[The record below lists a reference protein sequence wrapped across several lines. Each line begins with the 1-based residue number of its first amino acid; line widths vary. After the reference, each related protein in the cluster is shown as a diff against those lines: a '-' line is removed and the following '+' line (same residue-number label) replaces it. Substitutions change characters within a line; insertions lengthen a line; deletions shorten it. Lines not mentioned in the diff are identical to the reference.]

1 MSTSTIKLYSG
12 TTATPWKLLPNLL
25 FKIDNIA
32 DYLAQFTPTTIS
44 NFQYVKNNLEVSIK
58 IAKTQYES
66 QPINPTGIK
75 YVSITNKDESV
86 AYYFVKGTPW
96 RSQNTIQLN
105 LVMDVLN
112 TFTDGVHY
120 NFKKNTRIVREHKS
134 RFVLK
139 KDDNHVLLDLSG
151 INDDEPLYTDDRVL
165 IYDYTTND
173 HLASGVVI
181 LSDYGRE
188 ILELELT
195 FEDGL
200 LEAQLPINIRVKK
213 DYEGEPP
220 HQAFISALI
229 GIKQFNEVFRN
240 IDYIN
245 ENINPI
251 LQCGSATGNKI
262 QDNKSALVQDWYLLY
277 RNQDN
282 PDPSSLVNPVEC
294 YLIPQNNTKVNS
306 GTITDGRIRPNFIE
320 EGKMYCFAVLSG
332 NPVTLSNGVTWSHNV
347 GSYRRLFVTKAG
359 GKLNCFL
366 ASADSGLQVVESCY
380 LYDDI
385 EYASFSSLPVP
396 YNIYNDTEID
406 YYRIAKQDFDHSF
419 NNTGDYNTIDG
430 IDSVDRVDPKNIKLI
445 KLPYCPYDFN
455 VTGDVLQTKTDLNWE
470 YTSISQS
477 VGGPIRVLRLKLL
490 STNLNRTIRTDKQ
503 PLPYFYLSSLSDLD
517 PEITDIRYPIESLPD
532 SKLYHSE
539 FYRPTYVYDSFT
551 YAVELEKVDIS
562 GYDTESDVNAFSIKF
577 DMTRT
582 INSKFM
588 FTFESLPL
596 KNAESNFALVL
607 PIARNNEEVLYNSS
621 YVSYIKTGYNYDIKN
636 KNMQMESNILSI
648 GLNAGALMTSLA
660 MPSAPLKVAGV
671 VGSLVSMAMSVK
683 SAITSSVQNENNIR
697 QKLSQTANQASSV
710 AGSDDVDLMSVY
722 AENRLKYYVY
732 QPTNIMRD
740 YLNDLFFYAGYNSGR
755 MGVPTH
761 NNRVNFD
768 YLECEAVI
776 QSIGGNMSQEIL
788 DEIKN
793 SFKVGVTFIHKTDRI
808 IDKWD
813 IEQKYENWE
822 NSLLED

>member
-32 DYLAQFTPTTIS
+32 DYLTQFTPTTIS
-44 NFQYVKNNLEVSIK
+44 DFQYVKHNLEISIK
-58 IAKTQYES
+58 INKTQYDA

-139 KDDNHVLLDLSG
+139 KDENHVLLDLSG

-165 IYDYTTND
+165 IYTYDDND

-200 LEAQLPINIRVKK
+200 FDAQLPINIRVKK
-213 DYEGEPP
+213 DVEGEPP
-220 HQAFISALI
+220 AQAFISALI
-229 GIKQFNEVFRN
+229 GIKQYNEVFRN

-245 ENINPI
+245 ENINP
-251 LQCGSATGNKI
+251 LLHCGNGDGNII
-262 QDNKSALVQDWYLLY
+262 QHEKSLLRQNWYLLY
-277 RNQDN
+277 RNQNN
-282 PDPSSLVNPVEC
+282 PSPDDLTNPVEC
-294 YLIPQNNTKVNS
+294 YLIPQNNTDTDAGYIQNGRLISSYLEEDKWYVFKLGS
-306 GTITDGRIRPNFIE
+306 GQT
-320 EGKMYCFAVLSG
+320 A
-332 NPVTLSNGVTWSHNV
+332 TLSNGTTWTGTSQDTYILITKN
-347 GSYRRLFVTKAG
+347 GNRLAVSLIIT
-359 GKLNCFL
+359 
-366 ASADSGLQVVESCY
+366 DSGSATATIKANFDEIGY
-380 LYDDI
+380 I
-385 EYASFSSLPVP
+385 TFTSLP
-396 YNIYNDTEID
+396 IYYHVYTSFPSVGLTFSLLRNED
-406 YYRIAKQDFDHSF
+406 YDEEF
-419 NNTGDYNTIDG
+419 NNTSTSQA
-430 IDSVDRVDPKNIKLI
+430 DSIEYLDRTDPKNIKLI
-445 KLPYCPYDFN
+445 KLPYCPYDFSISASKIELG
-455 VTGDVLQTKTDLNWE
+455 TNWE
-470 YTSISQS
+470 LVSISQ
-477 VGGPIRVLRLKLL
+477 VGGGDMNVIRLK
-490 STNLNRTIRTDKQ
+490 NLNNKLYTSFRTNYQ
-503 PLPYFYLSSLSDLD
+503 PLHNLYLGEQSSIDPTINDL
-517 PEITDIRYPIESLPD
+517 RYAIESLPD

-539 FYRPTYVYDSFT
+539 FYKPTYVYDSFT
-551 YAVELEKVDIS
+551 YAVQLEKIDTS
-562 GYDTESDVNAFSIKF
+562 TYDTEYDVNTFYIKF
-577 DMTRT
+577 DMTST

-588 FTFESLPL
+588 FSFNSFDLI
-596 KNAESNFALVL
+596 NAESNFAKVM
-607 PIARNNEEVLYNSS
+607 PIARNNEEVLYNVA
-621 YVSYIKTGYNYDIKN
+621 YINYIKTGYNYDIKN
-636 KNMQMESNILSI
+636 KQITNASNYVGLGLSAISI
-648 GLNAGALMTSLA
+648 GASLFA
-660 MPSAPLKVAGV
+660 PSVPLKVAGV
-671 VGSLVSMAMSVK
+671 VGGFVSLAMNIK
-683 SAITSSVQNENNIR
+683 STITSTLQNENSIQQRLN
-697 QKLSQTANQASSV
+697 QVANQTASV

-732 QPTNIMRD
+732 QPTSFMRLL
-740 YLNDLFFYAGYNSGR
+740 LNDLFFYAGYNSGR

>member
-58 IAKTQYES
+58 LAKTQYEA
-66 QPINPTGIK
+66 QPTNSTGIK
-75 YVSITNKDESV
+75 YVSITNKDENV
-86 AYYFVKGTPW
+86 AYYFVKRVSW
-96 RSQNTIQLN
+96 RAQNTIQLD

-112 TFTDGVHY
+112 TYTDGVHY

-134 RFVLK
+134 RFTLK

-195 FEDGL
+195 YEDGL
-200 LEAQLPINIRVKK
+200 FDAQLPINIRVKK
-213 DYEGEPP
+213 DVEGEPP
-220 HQAFISALI
+220 TQAFISALI
-229 GIKQFNEVFRN
+229 GIKQYNEVFRN

-245 ENINPI
+245 ENINP
-251 LQCGSATGNKI
+251 LLHCGNGDGNLI
-262 QDNKSALVQDWYLLY
+262 QHEKSLLRQNWYLLY
-277 RNQDN
+277 RNQNN
-282 PDPSSLVNPVEC
+282 PSPDDLTNPVEC
-294 YLIPQNNTKVNS
+294 YLIPQND
-306 GTITDGRIRPNFIE
+306 TDTDAGYIQNGRLIPSFLE
-320 EGKMYCFAVLSG
+320 EGVLYVFRVGSG
-332 NPVTLSNGVTWSHNV
+332 ESATLSNGVTA
-347 GSYRRLFVTKAG
+347 SYYSGWYSRLCITKAG
-359 GKLNCFL
+359 NKINVMFCLGNDGTRDFYV
-366 ASADSGLQVVESCY
+366 AWQ
-380 LYDDI
+380 YDDI
-385 EYASFSSLPVP
+385 EYITFNSLPNP
-396 YNIYNDTEID
+396 YNKYNIPKTID
-406 YYRIAKQDFDHSF
+406 IDLMLVQTWDYSF
-419 NNTGDYNTIDG
+419 NNSGTLSKADSIDYLDKA
-430 IDSVDRVDPKNIKLI
+430 DPKNIKLI
-445 KLPYCPYDFN
+445 KLPYCPYDFSISTN
-455 VTGDVLQTKTDLNWE
+455 KIELGTNWE
-470 YTSISQS
+470 LASISQ
-477 VGGPIRVLRLKLL
+477 VGGGDMNVIRLK
-490 STNLNRTIRTDKQ
+490 NLNNKLYTNFRTTYQ
-503 PLPYFYLSSLSDLD
+503 PLHNLYVGDESGIDPTINDL
-517 PEITDIRYPIESLPD
+517 RYPIESLPD

-539 FYRPTYVYDSFT
+539 FYKPTYVYDSFT
-551 YAVELEKVDIS
+551 YAVQLEKIDTS
-562 GYDTESDVNAFSIKF
+562 TYDTESDVNTFYIKF
-577 DMTRT
+577 DMTST

-588 FTFESLPL
+588 FSFNSFDLI
-596 KNAESNFALVL
+596 NAESNFAKVM
-607 PIARNNEEVLYNSS
+607 PIARNNEEVLYNVA
-621 YVSYIKTGYNYDIKN
+621 YINYIKTGYNYDIKN
-636 KNMQMESNILSI
+636 KQITNASNYVGLGLSALSI
-648 GLNAGALMTSLA
+648 GASLFA
-660 MPSAPLKVAGV
+660 PSAPLKVAGI
-671 VGSLVSMAMSVK
+671 VGGFVSLAMSIK
-683 SAITSSVQNENNIR
+683 STITSTIQNENTIQQRLN
-697 QKLSQTANQASSV
+697 QTANQTSSV

-732 QPTNIMRD
+732 QPTSFMRLL
-740 YLNDLFFYAGYNSGR
+740 LNDLFFYAGYNSGR

-793 SFKVGVTFIHKTDRI
+793 SFKVGVTFIHKTNRI